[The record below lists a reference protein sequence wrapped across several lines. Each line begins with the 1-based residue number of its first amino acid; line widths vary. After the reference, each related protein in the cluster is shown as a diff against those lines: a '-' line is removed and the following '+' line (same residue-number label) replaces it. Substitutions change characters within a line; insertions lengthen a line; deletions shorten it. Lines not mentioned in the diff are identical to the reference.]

1 MPSRLFSRKRLQNL
15 SYSWNNW
22 NSSFFSFFQFMLL
35 YLIFSLIIRWHWP
48 GNRQNLS
55 SEEKVIKRRTN
66 FQILFFHPFSLTI
79 LHTIGLVYVVQILFC
94 VLFVGLLSGS
104 KVLKANNYECVQRI
118 CIYRLL
124 HYYTMSRQNSICNN
138 VYNKTYTKSDRKYMC
153 RYIFAGKFL

>member
-1 MPSRLFSRKRLQNL
+1 MNVVIHIYLLKLWQNL
-15 SYSWNNW
+15 KRCAR
-22 NSSFFSFFQFMLL
+22 SFHEIM
-35 YLIFSLIIRWHWP
+35 
-48 GNRQNLS
+48 NLS

-79 LHTIGLVYVVQILFC
+79 LHIGLVQVVQILFC

-153 RYIFAGKFL
+153 RQVYIRGKIFISSSNGSLTHALN